1 VTTSDSLGEIR
12 ATLALV
18 AEQLHGA
25 QQYVGIA
32 RRRIDEA
39 VGVLTE
45 LGLQHAEP
53 LPPPQ
58 LKRAADELERG
69 SGLIGAGALVVAD
82 IGARL

>member
-1 VTTSDSLGEIR
+1 MTDSLGEIR
-12 ATLALV
+12 ATLVLV
-18 AEQLHGA
+18 AEQLAGA
-25 QQYVGIA
+25 QQYVVLA
-32 RRRIDEA
+32 RNRIDEA

-45 LGLQHAEP
+45 LGEQHAEP

-58 LKRAADELERG
+58 LRRAVEELERG

>member
-1 VTTSDSLGEIR
+1 VTADSLGEVR
-12 ATLALV
+12 AVLALV
-18 AEQLHGA
+18 AEQLAGA

-32 RRRIDEA
+32 RNRIDEA

-45 LGLQHAEP
+45 LGERHTEP

-58 LKRAADELERG
+58 LHRAAEELERG